1 MRASW
6 PWAALVVLGAY
17 HGLNP
22 GMGWLFAVARGLQDQ
37 RRSTVLRS
45 LLPIAAGHEAS
56 IAVVVGLVAVAQLT
70 VTPRL
75 LPLLAAGALVAF
87 GLLTLWRRRSHPR
100 GFGMRVGTLGLAAWS
115 FLMSSAHGA
124 GLMLAPLLLQLPVPG
139 GGPHDAQLLI
149 GPFAPGLLAASL
161 HTTVMLVVMGTIAL
175 VVYDRFGLGF
185 LRRAWFNMDLI
196 WAVTLVTAGIVTL
209 LT

>member
-6 PWAALVVLGAY
+6 PWAALAVLGAY
-17 HGLNP
+17 HGMNP

-56 IAVVVGLVAVAQLT
+56 IAVVVGLVTVAQLT
-70 VTPRL
+70 IAPRL

-124 GLMLAPLLLQLPVPG
+124 GLMLAPLLLQLEVSG

-175 VVYDRFGLGF
+175 VVYERYGLGF

>member
-1 MRASW
+1 MRQSW
-6 PWAALVVLGAY
+6 PWAALAVLGAY
-17 HGLNP
+17 HGINP
-22 GMGWLFAVARGLQDQ
+22 GMGWLFAVARGMQEQ

-70 VTPRL
+70 VAPRL

-87 GLLTLWRRRSHPR
+87 GLLTVWRRRSHPR
-100 GFGMRVGTLGLAAWS
+100 GFGMRIGTVGLAIWS

-124 GLMLAPLLLQLPVPG
+124 GLMLVPLLLQLPVAG
-139 GGPHDAQLLI
+139 GGPHDVWLVI
-149 GPFAPGLLAASL
+149 GPFAPGLVAASL
-161 HTTVMLVVMGTIAL
+161 HTTVMLLVMGTVAL
-175 VVYDRFGLGF
+175 VVYDRFGVGF
-185 LRRAWFNMDLI
+185 LRRAWVNMDLI